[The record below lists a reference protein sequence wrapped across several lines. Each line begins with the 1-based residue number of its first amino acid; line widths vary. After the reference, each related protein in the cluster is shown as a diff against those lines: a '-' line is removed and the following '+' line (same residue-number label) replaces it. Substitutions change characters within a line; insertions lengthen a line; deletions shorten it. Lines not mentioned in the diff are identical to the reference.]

1 MGALPPNRLSD
12 YPYPARLEVET
23 SVSVAGTDSY
33 SEPAPRCLLSVF
45 SPPSLVDNC
54 GSFFDFSDY
63 LVSRVDRA
71 RLKSIFFIS
80 HSRKNQVSVLRKEKI
95 FGFNEEEARKL
106 EGKIYGN
113 NENFGCFTSTKKYAL
128 KDVKDK
134 DYIKEIDG
142 ILGRKKIFARKGTG
156 TIMACYFPISIII
169 IWTFI
174 GTILSPSFLLIS
186 IIFLFTIF
194 IFYLLYTK

>member
-1 MGALPPNRLSD
+1 ALAFCFAGIVIGFLWLLTLNRKFVHLTC
-12 YPYPARLEVET
+12 A
-23 SVSVAGTDSY
+23 
-33 SEPAPRCLLSVF
+33 
-45 SPPSLVDNC
+45 
-54 GSFFDFSDY
+54 
-63 LVSRVDRA
+63 
-71 RLKSIFFIS
+71 
-80 HSRKNQVSVLRKEKI
+80 
-95 FGFNEEEARKL
+95 EEEARKL